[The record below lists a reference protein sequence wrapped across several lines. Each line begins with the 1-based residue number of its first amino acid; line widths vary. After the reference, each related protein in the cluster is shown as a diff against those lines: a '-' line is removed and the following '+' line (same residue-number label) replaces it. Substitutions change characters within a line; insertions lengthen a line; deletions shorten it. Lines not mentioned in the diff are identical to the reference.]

1 MPSLFCV
8 YFAANKLKL
17 VYLLTTFSIL
27 QISGAHWCS
36 VELAGRKST
45 SQAKRLADASF
56 TVSAVGILVGIILF
70 TSVLTGTDWVVDN
83 KWKSTD
89 LGPANATFCHVVDND
104 TTCFRFASSFTVEQ
118 CSAVAGVIVNI
129 SSSTPAPSPAATL
142 TSTLCYHNDCEEDS
156 FIVDTSCFH
165 HRSAILS
172 LCNAELSIHELTSER
187 KYC

>member
-104 TTCFRFASSFTVEQ
+104 TTCFRFASSFTARL
-118 CSAVAGVIVNI
+118 CLAVDGVVINV
-129 SSSTPAPSPAATL
+129 SSSSPSSTAA
-142 TSTLCYHNDCEEDS
+142 STMCYHDICANYVVDNRFCFLNRYQS
-156 FIVDTSCFH
+156 INRTVFIGIDNYAVQDN
-165 HRSAILS
+165 RI
-172 LCNAELSIHELTSER
+172 
-187 KYC
+187 KQ